1 MAKLVFNPGHQGVK
15 LFITDFPQEHPE
27 GFYPDYAQNE
37 PAERWSRSF
46 AAPVIE

>member
-1 MAKLVFNPGHQGVK
+1 LPKAPAKPRKRDSMRLMPWAQSFN
-15 LFITDFPQEHPE
+15 
-27 GFYPDYAQNE
+27 PDYAQNE